1 MLRLALVAVWVA
13 VVTGVASAS
22 PPQLL
27 HPASLHAKAPAVY
40 RASFQTTKGTFVVTV
55 RGVWAPLGADRF
67 YNLVRAHFFDGVR
80 FFRVVTG
87 FVVQFG
93 ISPDPAVSRAWQ
105 NANIKDDPVKA
116 SNTAGTITYADA
128 GPNTRTTQVF
138 VNLANNASNL
148 DRMGFSPFA
157 RGASGALPHRSAGQP
172 HRQVHARQHAG
183 RAPRSPRTPR
193 RARRAAD
200 RPAANRRRARR
211 TRCRRRACCRARR
224 RLRRARPPRLCRH
237 RAQRSVLQP
246 VGVAVH
252 LVALLL
258 ALREH
263 PPAPGVERFDRIEQR
278 RRRRRRQRRRRDEPR
293 PRRRRPARLERDR
306 RQFERG

>member
-1 MLRLALVAVWVA
+1 MLRLALVAVCVA

-55 RGVWAPLGADRF
+55 HRAWAPLGADRF

-148 DRMGFSPFA
+148 DRMGFSPFG
-157 RGASGALPHRSAGQP
+157 RVTSGMNVVNRLYAGYDDQP
-172 HRQVHARQHAG
+172 TNDQQQMTSQGDAF
-183 RAPRSPRTPR
+183 
-193 RARRAAD
+193 
-200 RPAANRRRARR
+200 
-211 TRCRRRACCRARR
+211 
-224 RLRRARPPRLCRH
+224 LRKHFPKL
-237 RAQRSVLQP
+237 
-246 VGVAVH
+246 
-252 LVALLL
+252 
-258 ALREH
+258 
-263 PPAPGVERFDRIEQR
+263 DRIVS
-278 RRRRRRQRRRRDEPR
+278 
-293 PRRRRPARLERDR
+293 ARIS
-306 RQFERG
+306 G